1 MEKTLA
7 IHCFG
12 LVERLGKSLT
22 TTIVIENINSHLRKN
37 LCRIKHWITPDMK
50 YRWVATSMLEIEK
63 KMRRINNYEKMYL
76 LRISIKSEW
85 KLSQRL
91 IKNMKF
97 GSLYKIPIKFNF
109 MLSRKILHSKFFQ
122 SNSEIFRIANQIAL
136 KFSLFHYF
144 YLEQKMLLLSYEKT
158 INNWRRTGLS

>member
-1 MEKTLA
+1 
-7 IHCFG
+7 
-12 LVERLGKSLT
+12 
-22 TTIVIENINSHLRKN
+22 
-37 LCRIKHWITPDMK
+37 
-50 YRWVATSMLEIEK
+50 
-63 KMRRINNYEKMYL
+63 
-76 LRISIKSEW
+76 
-85 KLSQRL
+85 
-91 IKNMKF
+91 MKF

-158 INNWRRTGLS
+158 INN